1 MENLIVNIM
10 GYSGAGKDTL
20 ATMLTL
26 LDDRYHIVKF
36 ADSIKREVEQRF
48 GLPLKFLEHRRVKG
62 HQFSH
67 GVEVVTY
74 GSLLGELFHATKDC
88 NSEYKLG
95 NTPRIISMCHVYGMV
110 PVITDCRNYCEAR
123 LLGQYGN
130 VVHIWVKG
138 GEALSTD
145 ELQDSIYNNF
155 PATHRFHSINNVNR
169 HNHISMARLLAEASS
184 LHNDYLSK

>member
-1 MENLIVNIM
+1 MQDLIVNIM

-20 ATMLTL
+20 AKMLTL
-26 LDDRYHIVKF
+26 LDDRYHLVKF
-36 ADSIKREVEQRF
+36 ADPIKREVEQRF

-62 HQFSH
+62 YQFNH
-67 GVEVVTY
+67 GLEAATY

-95 NTPRIISMCHVYGMV
+95 YTPHIISMCHVYGLV

-130 VVHIWVKG
+130 VVHVWVKG
-138 GEALSTD
+138 GEQCSAD
-145 ELQDSIYNNF
+145 EFQDSIYNNF
-155 PATHRFHSINNVNR
+155 PASHQFSYIDNTMSLR
-169 HNHISMARLLAEASS
+169 HLDVLLEQARR
-184 LHNDYLSK
+184 LHGKYLY

>member
-1 MENLIVNIM
+1 MQDLIVNIM

-20 ATMLTL
+20 ATMLTM
-26 LDDRYHIVKF
+26 LDDRYHRVKF
-36 ADSIKREVEQRF
+36 ASPIKREVEQRL
-48 GLPLKFLEHRRVKG
+48 GLPHGFLEHRIVKG
-62 HQFSH
+62 HPFDY
-67 GVEVVTY
+67 GAEATTY
-74 GSLLGELFHATKDC
+74 GRLLVELYHATKDC
-88 NSEYKLG
+88 NSDYKLAD
-95 NTPRIISMCHVYGMV
+95 TPSIISMCHVYGLV
-110 PVITDCRNYCEAR
+110 PVITDCRNYCEGR
-123 LLGQYGN
+123 LLSQYPN

-169 HNHISMARLLAEASS
+169 PNHISMARLLAEASS